1 MRPAVKRRLVT
12 LPAAASLLLRC
23 DLGSAKELQVNNMTR
38 LEYEVPSTKTRWR
51 CVAAPALFGFVA
63 SAVIALG
70 AGTASTLA
78 KWIFQ
83 ARVGRTPLQGL
94 PNTPRYQFLIEEL
107 PFWAGTGLLAC
118 LFLWSLWR
126 IFARGDRVGF
136 MVTAAA
142 ACVAWWAMVFVVA
155 GNSFDAFP

>member
-1 MRPAVKRRLVT
+1 M
-12 LPAAASLLLRC
+12 
-23 DLGSAKELQVNNMTR
+23 ELQVNHMTR

-51 CVAAPALFGFVA
+51 CVTHSALFGSVA
-63 SAVIALG
+63 SAVIAFG

-94 PNTPRYQFLIEEL
+94 PDTPRYQLLIEEL
-107 PFWAGTGLLAC
+107 PFWGGTSLLTC

-142 ACVAWWAMVFVVA
+142 ACAAWWTIVFVVA
-155 GNSFDAFP
+155 GNSFEAFP